1 MENPFPLLSSSFPSA
16 VFFFLI
22 ASLFTPTASKI
33 HNYFERPSSLSV
45 EDASSAAISSPDNS
59 FTCGFHEVG
68 SNAYVFGIWFTHS
81 INKTIVW
88 TANRDKPVN
97 GTGSRISLRGD
108 GAMVLTDVDGT
119 IVWETNTSSTDARRA
134 ELLNS
139 GNLVLKDPQGKIL
152 WQSFDFPTDTL
163 LPSQRFT
170 KGKKLTSS
178 LRKGGYASG
187 YFSFYFDNDN
197 MLKLIYDGPEISSL
211 YWPNP
216 DWTVFQNGRTNY
228 NSSRIAVLDEMGGFL
243 SSDQFNFRA
252 SDMGL
257 VIKRRLTMDYDGNL
271 RLYSLN
277 NKTRQWMVTWEALS
291 QPCDIHGVC
300 GKYGV
305 CVYVPEPRC
314 SCPPGYEVSDPSD
327 WKQGCKPRFNKTCS
341 NFKDVKFVELV
352 HTDFYGFDLNY
363 GILISFEACRELCLG
378 DCRCEAFSYRLT
390 GAGQC
395 LTKSALFNGY
405 QSPAF
410 QGSIYLRLPAT
421 VEETS
426 AHTIFNAT
434 DLICNSRDAEIVQ
447 NYTSMY
453 LLSGKR
459 VKWVYLYSFAA
470 AIGAIEIFILLGGW
484 LLFGRQGLPD
494 TIEDGYRATISQFR
508 RFSYS
513 ELKSATGNFREE
525 LGKGGSGAVYRGFL
539 SDERVVAVKRLG
551 DAFQGEE
558 EFWAEVSIIGK
569 INHMNLV
576 RMWGFCSQGSHRLLV
591 YEYIENRSLDGH
603 LFSKKVI
610 GWKERFKVAVGT
622 AKALAYLHHE
632 CLEWVIHCDVKPGN
646 ILLDKDYEPKVADF
660 GLAKLAQR
668 GGAGSE
674 FTRIRGTKG
683 YMAPE
688 WALNLPITAKVDVYS
703 YGVVIL
709 EMVRG
714 IRLSNWVGDNAEEQ
728 EAELTRFVRT
738 VKRKIQSG
746 EDWVE
751 DVVDPRLE
759 GQFDKSQ
766 AATLVATGLSCI
778 EEDRNKRP
786 AMASVVQVLVESENE
801 N

>member
-1 MENPFPLLSSSFPSA
+1 MRNPFRLPSSCSPSTA
-16 VFFFLI
+16 FFFLF
-22 ASLFTPTASKI
+22 ASLFTLRTSSKTQ
-33 HNYFERPSSLSV
+33 HYLERGSSLFV
-45 EDASSAAISSPDNS
+45 EDASTVISSADNS
-59 FTCGFHEVG
+59 FACGFHEVG
-68 SNAYVFGIWFTHS
+68 RNAYAFGIWFANSRTR
-81 INKTIVW
+81 TIVW
-88 TANRDKPVN
+88 MANRDKPVN
-97 GTGSRISLRGD
+97 GHGSRASLRGD
-108 GAMVLTDVDGT
+108 GAMVLTDIDGS
-119 IVWETNTSSTDARRA
+119 IVWETNTSSTNVQRA
-134 ELLNS
+134 VLLNS
-139 GNLVLKDPQGKIL
+139 GNLVLMDSNGKIL

-170 KGKKLTSS
+170 KSKKLISS
-178 LRKGGYASG
+178 SQRGDYASG

-197 MLKLIYDGPEISSL
+197 VLRLIYDGPEISSL

-228 NSSRIAVLDEMGGFL
+228 NSSRIAVLDDTGRFL
-243 SSDQFNFRA
+243 SSDQLQFSA
-252 SDMGL
+252 SDMGFG
-257 VIKRRLTMDYDGNL
+257 IKRRLTMDYDGNL

-277 NKTRQWMVTWEALS
+277 NLTGLWVVTWEALA
-291 QPCDIHGVC
+291 QPCIVHGLC
-300 GKYGV
+300 GRYGV
-305 CVYVPEPRC
+305 CVYDKVPKC
-314 SCPPGYEVSDPSD
+314 SCPAGYERTDPRD
-327 WKQGCKPRFNKTCS
+327 WNQGCKPSFKHSCS
-341 NFKDVKFVELV
+341 REVKFVELV

-363 GILISFEACRELCLG
+363 STSISFEACRELCLG

-390 GAGQC
+390 GARLC
-395 LTKSALFNGY
+395 FTKSALFNGY
-405 QSPAF
+405 HSPAF
-410 QGSIYLRLPAT
+410 PGSIYLRLPAT
-421 VEETS
+421 VEKTS

-470 AIGAIEIFILLGGW
+470 AIGAIEIFILLVGW

-494 TIEDGYRATISQFR
+494 TIEDGYRAIISQFR

-525 LGKGGSGAVYRGFL
+525 LGKGGSGAVYRGVL

-576 RMWGFCSQGSHRLLV
+576 RMWGFCSQGRHRLLV
-591 YEYIENRSLDGH
+591 YEYIENRSLDRH
-603 LFSKKVI
+603 LFSKQFL

-632 CLEWVIHCDVKPGN
+632 CLEWVIHCDVKPEN
-646 ILLDKDYEPKVADF
+646 ILLDGDYEPKVADF

-714 IRLSNWVGDNAEEQ
+714 IRLSNWVWDNAEEQ
-728 EAELTRFVRT
+728 EAELTRFVRM

-746 EDWVE
+746 EEWLE
-751 DVVDPRLE
+751 DAVDPRLE
-759 GQFDKSQ
+759 GQFNKKQ
-766 AATLVATGLSCI
+766 AAMVVSTGLLCI

-786 AMASVVQVLVESENE
+786 AMASVVQLLMESENE
-801 N
+801 Q